1 MQVSIG
7 LVNYSINGET
17 ISPPNCDALC
27 PNVGDTI
34 LAFINGT
41 QVPQSQITL
50 TPAGN
55 GNFQVQIQD
64 CPPGTLTFQ
73 LISVNGGSQYPYY
86 DVGAHGGTLIIPEGD
101 SHLQMSPISP
111 QFTWETIEGCT
122 DSSLCTYSYV
132 EGERPCAC
140 NYN

>member
-17 ISPPNCDALC
+17 ISPPNCSALC
-27 PNVGDTI
+27 PDVGDTI

-41 QVPQSQITL
+41 QVSQSQITL
-50 TPAGN
+50 ISAGP

-86 DVGAHGGTLIIPEGD
+86 DVGAHVGNVVVADGD
-101 SHLQMSPISP
+101 GQLQLSAISP
-111 QFTWETIEGCT
+111 SFTDI
-122 DSSLCTYSYV
+122 
-132 EGERPCAC
+132 
-140 NYN
+140 N